1 MAVGLS
7 SAAAWALLFVART
20 NGLVVAAAMCVMA
33 TAAAL
38 ERRREAATLAAVTA
52 VVAALSLVP
61 ALMRLWPAP
70 LFVAVVAGLAWGRLR
85 APWLVRGE
93 LSGRVAAW
101 ILGFVGISMGA
112 LVAWWFLVRP
122 DLSDM
127 PALPSGLHPALLAG
141 AVVAWAAWNAVAEEL
156 YFRGA
161 LQYELVRTLGNMGVV
176 VQAIAFG
183 AMHYHVFPRGWS
195 GVALAT
201 VYGVMMG
208 ALRLRSRGLLAPWV
222 AHVAADLTIVAIRV
236 VALR

>member
-33 TAAAL
+33 TAVAL

-70 LFVAVVAGLAWGRLR
+70 LFIAVGAGLAWGRLR
-85 APWLVRGE
+85 APWLVLGE

-141 AVVAWAAWNAVAEEL
+141 AVGHLAEAAPRADHVGDSRLGCECPLEQTTGLVAPAQLCRLDAPGDEFA
-156 YFRGA
+156 RA
-161 LQYELVRTLGNMGVV
+161 LTGHRSPPPPGPVLDDHSPMLSPVCHSANISCLVSRT
-176 VQAIAFG
+176 
-183 AMHYHVFPRGWS
+183 
-195 GVALAT
+195 
-201 VYGVMMG
+201 
-208 ALRLRSRGLLAPWV
+208 SRG
-222 AHVAADLTIVAIRV
+222 R
-236 VALR
+236 RS